1 MGKRNRDKTTT
12 RHAVLVDPGALAL
25 EGTRSSA
32 RSGGRE
38 RCSDAAPL
46 FHRRFPMLCYTPAMR
61 ISGMNLIGLAVMAL
75 LSQQPSPSIEV
86 PERTEVVLQ
95 AKGDGVQIYICTDA
109 PGGTKWT
116 LKGPDAK
123 LLDASGHVIGTHFA
137 GPTWKLN
144 DGGQVQGE
152 LIASKPAPEAGS
164 VPWLLLRAKPGTAT
178 GSLAAIAFIR
188 RTETHGGVAP
198 GPGCQS
204 AQDVSK
210 TMAIPYTASYAFYAG
225 K

>member
-1 MGKRNRDKTTT
+1 
-12 RHAVLVDPGALAL
+12 
-25 EGTRSSA
+25 
-32 RSGGRE
+32 
-38 RCSDAAPL
+38 
-46 FHRRFPMLCYTPAMR
+46 
-61 ISGMNLIGLAVMAL
+61 MNLIGFAAMVLLAQLPTGSVE
-75 LSQQPSPSIEV
+75 P
-86 PERTEVVLQ
+86 PEGARVVLQ
-95 AKGDGVQIYICTDA
+95 AKGDGVQIYTCTDT
-109 PGGTKWT
+109 PGGIQWT